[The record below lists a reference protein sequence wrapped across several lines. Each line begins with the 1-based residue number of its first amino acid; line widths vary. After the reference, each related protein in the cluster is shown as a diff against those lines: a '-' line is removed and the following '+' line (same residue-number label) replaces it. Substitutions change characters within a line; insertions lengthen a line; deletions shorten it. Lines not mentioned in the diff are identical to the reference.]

1 MDWCEP
7 QVLLHCALTWQPW
20 PHHGHAAWVCGAWA
34 WLGGPPQ
41 TWPVGSSYP
50 SGQQKMKVQTCS
62 DHVRHFS
69 NLFDICKVECQKLT
83 VTGQMHYQ
91 SYPSKHPVPF
101 PVYNP
106 PHTHTCTYTHA
117 CMRTQTHT
125 CAYTHACTHAHTHTH
140 ICTYMCGYTHTCTPT
155 RTMCAV
161 ESHIM

>member
-1 MDWCEP
+1 MDWSEP

-20 PHHGHAAWVCGAWA
+20 PHHGHAAWACGAWA
-34 WLGGPPQ
+34 WLGGPPR

-50 SGQQKMKVQTCS
+50 SGQQKMKVQTRS
-62 DHVRHFS
+62 DRVRHFS

-106 PHTHTCTYTHA
+106 PHTHMHI
-117 CMRTQTHT
+117 HT
-125 CAYTHACTHAHTHTH
+125 CMHAHTNTHMCIHTCMHSCTHTHTH
-140 ICTYMCGYTHTCTPT
+140 THTHTYAHTPT